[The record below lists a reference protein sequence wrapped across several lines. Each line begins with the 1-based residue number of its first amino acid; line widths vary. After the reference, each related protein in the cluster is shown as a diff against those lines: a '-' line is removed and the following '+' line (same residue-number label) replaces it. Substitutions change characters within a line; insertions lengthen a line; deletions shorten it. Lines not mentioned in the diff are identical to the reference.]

1 MSRAR
6 IAGYVIHQVINYIEK
21 VLFVITSPDISILG
35 SAVLQRSVHYM
46 FQLIKNA

>member
-21 VLFVITSPDISILG
+21 VLFVIN
-35 SAVLQRSVHYM
+35 VNSV
-46 FQLIKNA
+46 F